1 MSKRRIKYYSPKR
14 RKVYAQ
20 GDPIDALTLF
30 ELFNWHCYICKK
42 PIDRYRRCPDW
53 KAATIDH
60 HVPLAQGGKHTW
72 DNVVPAHLKCNTAK
86 GSSHNLG
93 LALDTPG

>member
-1 MSKRRIKYYSPKR
+1 MSRRRVKYYSPKR

-42 PIDRYRRCPDW
+42 PIDRRRRCPDW

-60 HVPLAQGGKHTW
+60 FVPLALGGGHTW

-86 GSSHNLG
+86 GTSHGLG
-93 LALDTPG
+93 FALDTGG